1 MVGDSGGGQLLTK
14 SKFLQL
20 QLLYI
25 YIYIYIS
32 HKEAFLPPVTEVKL
46 VFVKI

>member
-20 QLLYI
+20 QL
-25 YIYIYIS
+25 IYIYIS

>member
-1 MVGDSGGGQLLTK
+1 MVGDSGGGHLLTK

-20 QLLYI
+20 QLL